1 MKAKAVT
8 IVCIV
13 IAVGVG
19 VLWWRMQHAD
29 DDAGAELTV
38 YGNIDIRQ
46 VELSFHDP
54 EHIAQMLVKEG
65 DRVTKGQLLA
75 VQDLDRFQYAV
86 DIAAARVEAQWQ
98 VVARLVTGSRPEDIG
113 KARADT
119 RVGEADVVFAEKEYR
134 RMLELSKKKFV
145 SVEEADRARAQLD
158 EARARLKAL
167 QEVLERTVTGPRKE
181 DIAAA
186 KAELKEKE
194 SALKLARRV
203 LADAHIYAP
212 SDGVI
217 QDRILEPGDMADAKT
232 PVYTLALVDPVW
244 ARTYVSERYLGKLHP
259 GMSARITTDSHPDK
273 VYPGWVGFISP
284 TAEFTPKA
292 VETPELRTSL
302 VYQVRV
308 FACNPE
314 DELRLGM
321 PVTVVIPLDAAAD
334 GRNASGKDACQKQ

>member
-1 MKAKAVT
+1 MKV
-8 IVCIV
+8 IV
-13 IAVGVG
+13 IVLVVIVVGAG
-19 VLWWRMQHAD
+19 ALWWHGRD
-29 DDAGAELTV
+29 GENDSGPDLIL

-54 EHIAQMLVKEG
+54 EHVAQMLVEEG

-75 VQDLDRFQYAV
+75 VQELDRFQYAV
-86 DIAAARVEAQWQ
+86 EIAEARLEAQRQ
-98 VVARLVTGSRPEDIG
+98 LVSELVTGSRPEDIG
-113 KARADT
+113 KARAD
-119 RVGEADVVFAEKEYR
+119 VLAAEANVVFAEKEYR
-134 RMLELSKKKFV
+134 RKLELSKKKFA
-145 SVEEADRARAQLD
+145 SVEQADRARDQLD
-158 EARARLKAL
+158 QARAKLKAL
-167 QEVLERTVTGPRKE
+167 KEVLERMLAGPRIE

-186 KAELKEKE
+186 EAELKEKDA
-194 SALKLARRV
+194 ALKLARRV
-203 LADAHIYAP
+203 LADAHLHAP

-244 ARTYVSERYLGKLHP
+244 ARTYVPEKELGKLHP
-259 GMSARITTDSHPDK
+259 GMSARIMTDSRPGAR
-273 VYPGWVGFISP
+273 YPGWVGFISP

-308 FACNPE
+308 FACNPK

-321 PVTVVIPLDAAAD
+321 PVTVVIPLNGAAAD
-334 GRNASGKDACQKQ
+334 RDASGKEACPKQ